1 MEGGTLL
8 ASFRVGRDAGG
19 DNNDFGIVGA
29 DLVNKVHVHF
39 LSAEGGAWG
48 TIQRWAVLAEDEEY
62 EWRSAQSGAG
72 TVLGGLV
79 VCKLVVTT
87 ESTEDDYAVIAVGT
101 DPADARGKCAL
112 HPSQPFSPGGVLVR
126 RGK

>member
-1 MEGGTLL
+1 MGGTLI

-19 DNNDFGIVGA
+19 DNNDFGVVGA
-29 DLVNKVHVHF
+29 DLVNKVHLHF
-39 LSAEGGAWG
+39 LVSGD
-48 TIQRWAVLAEDEEY
+48 TIQRWAVLGEDEEY
-62 EWRSAQSGAG
+62 EWRSAQSGTG

-101 DPADARGKCAL
+101 SATDARRKC
-112 HPSQPFSPGGVLVR
+112 SP
-126 RGK
+126 K